1 MNEDQNLSLKKM
13 NQEEL
18 QLVSLSQKGD
28 SEAFGRV
35 YDTYLPKIY
44 NFIYHK
50 TNHRETAEDLT
61 SKTFFKALEKI
72 KTFSPQKN
80 ASFSSWI
87 YMIAR
92 NTVIDHYRIN
102 KNDLDINDFFNLHS
116 GENQEE
122 SVHNKNV
129 LSEVQK
135 KLTELSPM
143 QREIVVLRVWE
154 GLSYKEISQIINK
167 SENSSKM
174 AFSRAIGKIRKEVS
188 FEALI
193 LLIILS

>member
-1 MNEDQNLSLKKM
+1 M

-18 QLVSLSQKGD
+18 QLVSLCQKGD

-35 YDTYLPKIY
+35 YDLYLPKIY
-44 NFIYHK
+44 NFIYYK

-72 KTFSPQKN
+72 ETFSPQKN

-92 NTVIDHYRIN
+92 NTVIDHYRTN
-102 KNDLDINDFFNLHS
+102 KNNLDINDFFDLHS

-122 SVHNKNV
+122 AVHNKNV

-135 KLTELSPM
+135 KLTELSPE
-143 QREIVVLRVWE
+143 QREIVILRVWE
-154 GLSYKEISQIINK
+154 GLSYKEIAQITNK
-167 SENSSKM
+167 SESSSKM
-174 AFSRAIGKIRKEVS
+174 AFSRAIGKIRKEIS